1 MNLIVK
7 VLCVLAGG
15 ALSIIIVGFFGGLVC
30 GLAACCAW
38 PVSRLWFP
46 CDLDIFAGPP
56 TVVGAAICGFVG
68 FFPGIFLGL
77 RFGKLLTGE
86 TTKF

>member
-1 MNLIVK
+1 MLELKGIT
-7 VLCVLAGG
+7 
-15 ALSIIIVGFFGGLVC
+15 
-30 GLAACCAW
+30 
-38 PVSRLWFP
+38 SRLTCIQSHFEIGNLWV
-46 CDLDIFAGPP
+46 
-56 TVVGAAICGFVG
+56 TVYDHAYVVAFYFGAAICGFVG